1 MKKIFLSIIDRCAFD
16 ILRKTSSLYILYFLC
31 LISCK
36 NQGKTNDVANPN
48 ENKANE
54 IHSDTFQKILDSAQV
69 EGSILFYNPEDNTY
83 YSNDFDWAKTGRLPA
98 STFKVPNSIIALETG
113 IVKSDTTLLKWDGKP
128 RAMKIWEDDLTLKQ
142 AFQHSCVPCY
152 QKIAREIGLSRMKDN
167 FNKLDYGNMDVNA
180 SNLDKFWLEG
190 KSKINQFQ
198 QVDFLLRFYNSELP
212 ISEDTQKVMKRIM
225 HIKSE
230 EPFRISGKTGLSIR
244 EGNNNGWFVGYI
256 EYGTKQFFFATN
268 IKPKA
273 NINPNDFNKSRME
286 VTIEAFKSLELIPKK
301 NLNYDRDYVEKI
313 VTTIANTYHDNYV
326 FPEKGRAIKTSLL
339 NNLKAGKYNT
349 AKNYDSLSAILKREM
364 IAITN
369 DKHINVSYNGN
380 KVEEDA
386 GGVGSNFFDQ
396 FKNYGFEKVE
406 ILDGGIGY
414 IDLTIFHPIQMK
426 PEAASVA
433 QDAMQSL
440 KDSKAII
447 FDLRNCRGGDP
458 AMLNLLITYLY
469 PEGERKHL
477 NDFFYRPSNDTTSTY
492 TVDKVKGR
500 RFIKEPVVVLTSGR
514 TFSAAEEFAYDLK
527 HMGRATI
534 IGETTGGGAHPVRG
548 MTIENEFEVSVPV
561 GRAINPITK
570 TNWEGVG
577 VIPDIEVKKEHALD
591 KALEWINENQ

>member
-1 MKKIFLSIIDRCAFD
+1 MKF
-16 ILRKTSSLYILYFLC
+16 SLLLLC
-31 LISCK
+31 LLFLFVTSCK
-36 NQGKTNDVANPN
+36 D
-48 ENKANE
+48 ENKSDDNAKLDKNTAKE

-83 YSNDFDWAKTGRLPA
+83 YSNNFDWAKTGRLPA
-98 STFKVPNSIIALETG
+98 STFKVPNSMIALETG

-142 AFQHSCVPCY
+142 AFQRSCVPCY
-152 QKIAREIGLSRMKDN
+152 QDIARNIGLDRMKDN
-167 FNKLDYGNMDVNA
+167 LNKLDYGNMDVNT

-198 QVDFLLRFYNSELP
+198 QIDFLSRLYNSELP
-212 ISEDTQKVMKRIM
+212 ISESTQKVMKRIM
-225 HIKSE
+225 HIKSA

-256 EYGTKQFFFATN
+256 EYGTKHFFFATN
-268 IKPKA
+268 IEPKA
-273 NINPNDFNKSRME
+273 NINPNAFNKSRIA

-301 NLNYDRDYVEKI
+301 NLNYDKDYVEKI
-313 VTTIANTYHDNYV
+313 ITTIANTYHDNYV
-326 FPEKGRAIKTSLL
+326 FPEKGEIIKNTLL
-339 NNLKAGKYNT
+339 KNLKDGKYNI
-349 AKNYDSLSAILKREM
+349 AKSYDSLSAILKRDM

-386 GGVGSNFFDQ
+386 GGVGGNFFAQ

-406 ILDGGIGY
+406 MLDGGIGY

-440 KDSKAII
+440 NDSKALI

-458 AMLNLLITYLY
+458 AMLNLLVTYLY

-514 TFSAAEEFAYDLK
+514 TFSAAEEFAFDLK

-548 MTIENEFEVSVPV
+548 MTIENDFEVSVPV

-577 VIPDIEVKKEHALD
+577 VVPDIKVKKEDALD
-591 KALEWINENQ
+591 KALKWINNNTEL